1 VPDGSQPGREPHPQ
15 AGGQPR
21 GERSGLLQF
30 LRDWLVADDDHLE
43 ESLTHFVGGR
53 AYNLRQLR
61 NDLDRFTF
69 LLHGNDGEPLF
80 EPDLPR

>member
-1 VPDGSQPGREPHPQ
+1 MPDMNLDIGDAAELT
-15 AGGQPR
+15 
-21 GERSGLLQF
+21 ELLQF
-30 LRDWLVADDDHLE
+30 PRDWRVADDDHLE

-53 AYNLRQLR
+53 AYDLRQLR

-69 LLHGNDGEPLF
+69 LLRGNDGEPLF

>member
-1 VPDGSQPGREPHPQ
+1 MPDMNLDLGDAAELT
-15 AGGQPR
+15 
-21 GERSGLLQF
+21 ELLQF

-69 LLHGNDGEPLF
+69 LLRGNDGEPLF